1 MKYRKVTA
9 CQVYEK
15 GLFEPV
21 LVIFARGEDVK
32 RVKIKKYG
40 MPSYFFTA
48 EEPEIPVAEQEL
60 LGGGAVPPQGPPPG
74 IAQLLGGL
82 GG

>member
-15 GLFEPV
+15 GLYEPV
-21 LVIFARGEDVK
+21 LVIFARGEDGK

-48 EEPEIPVAEQEL
+48 EEPEIPNAEQEL
-60 LGGGAVPPQGPPPG
+60 LGGASLPPQGAPPG
-74 IAQLLGGL
+74 IAQLLQGMGG
-82 GG
+82 